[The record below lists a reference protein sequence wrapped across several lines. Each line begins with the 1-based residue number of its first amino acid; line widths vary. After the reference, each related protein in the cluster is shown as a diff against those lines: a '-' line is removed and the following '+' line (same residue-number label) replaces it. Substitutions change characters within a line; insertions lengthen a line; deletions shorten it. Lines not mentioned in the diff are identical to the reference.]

1 MNKKSLL
8 PVVGVLFA
16 GLWLAGCGRAAT
28 LAPTDTLTATTL
40 APRPTTMSTAT
51 PDLAATKKADRQA
64 TMQAQQTQNAFY
76 QATTSV
82 KQTEA
87 SRVTET
93 SLAVTPFRTPRPTDE
108 PVSLLGSSMD
118 ENIREMSKNW
128 QVAYYLES
136 TNKVCT
142 MKGDGSS
149 KFCLDLNKINPT
161 SGLEFLSWSPDGNR
175 LRIGYGGCGY
185 IWTIGIDLA
194 AIRDHRACPR
204 WGAWSPDGKYIAYV
218 SDELER
224 RCNDCQTYFID
235 IFIDNPEGTFHKP
248 ITAHFTGWGDN
259 LAWSPDGRNLAF
271 TYRWMTMDKSGDTIN
286 NGDEEIY
293 VYSLESGKTFNLT
306 QNAASDRDPAWSLD
320 GRFIAFLSNR
330 GGSYESYKDYK
341 LYIMNS
347 DGSVVRKAADFSIEY
362 YWPYS
367 LYTLNWPDSKHILYG
382 DKLVDLDTGDFI
394 VLHLPFEVRLATWF
408 MPIDYCTSGWTR
420 LKVGGQAKVSEGITL
435 PNRVRLE
442 PATSAEIIVLLDP
455 GSVVRVIEGPVCADE
470 LVFWRV
476 ENTSIPGG
484 VGWTAEGDGREYYLE
499 PIQ

>member
-1 MNKKSLL
+1 MLNL
-8 PVVGVLFA
+8 
-16 GLWLAGCGRAAT
+16 
-28 LAPTDTLTATTL
+28 
-40 APRPTTMSTAT
+40 
-51 PDLAATKKADRQA
+51 
-64 TMQAQQTQNAFY
+64 QNY
-76 QATTSV
+76 
-82 KQTEA
+82 
-87 SRVTET
+87 
-93 SLAVTPFRTPRPTDE
+93 
-108 PVSLLGSSMD
+108 
-118 ENIREMSKNW
+118 W
-128 QVAYYLES
+128 
-136 TNKVCT
+136 
-142 MKGDGSS
+142 
-149 KFCLDLNKINPT
+149 
-161 SGLEFLSWSPDGNR
+161 
-175 LRIGYGGCGY
+175 
-185 IWTIGIDLA
+185 
-194 AIRDHRACPR
+194 
-204 WGAWSPDGKYIAYV
+204 
-218 SDELER
+218 
-224 RCNDCQTYFID
+224 
-235 IFIDNPEGTFHKP
+235 
-248 ITAHFTGWGDN
+248 
-259 LAWSPDGRNLAF
+259 
-271 TYRWMTMDKSGDTIN
+271 
-286 NGDEEIY
+286 IY

-382 DKLVDLDTGDFI
+382 DKLVDLDTGDFT